1 MCCFFFSL
9 SLCWAK
15 EQGPTEGYKK
25 KKKIFLNGKIKF
37 TWAWDGMSHLYITYS
52 LVDLIFFAYMYTL
65 SEIGRWQKNTLCS
78 ANKEEEQ
85 KILAAALSSCIFT
98 NHARAGLHMQHT
110 YRHEAS
116 ERAVIDQQH
125 CTWHRLTTNVCAYV
139 AVAIILAWAAWGA
152 LAAALYVCMY
162 VCMIDR

>member
-1 MCCFFFSL
+1 MCCFFFFFFSL

-25 KKKIFLNGKIKF
+25 KKKIFLSGKIKF

-65 SEIGRWQKNTLCS
+65 SEIGRWQ
-78 ANKEEEQ
+78 EEEE

-116 ERAVIDQQH
+116 ERAVIDQQNWQLAPPDNKRM
-125 CTWHRLTTNVCAYV
+125 CVCSGSDY
-139 AVAIILAWAAWGA
+139 ISLGN
-152 LAAALYVCMY
+152 LGSPCCSLVCMY
-162 VCMIDR
+162 VCMYDR